1 MTENSPQRIYRAP
14 CPGCGA
20 PVQFLSAQSTHAV
33 CGYCQSTVVRT
44 GDVLSRIGKM
54 AELFDDHS
62 PLQLQ
67 ASGIWSRAGDK
78 AGIDGGVNKSAF
90 TLVGR
95 LQYKYG
101 EGTWTEWHAVLVD
114 GSSAYLS
121 EDNGA
126 YVFSTPLEA
135 PGSLPAAATFKVGS
149 SAALNGKQYSVAS
162 NQQVMLLSAQGEL
175 PRLPQLG
182 KPFAMVELRSQG
194 DASPA
199 SAARESI
206 IGRALE
212 RSISGTDD
220 PKPPSGGA
228 GGEVLSIDYSTQP
241 PSMSLGAAVLLEDLQ
256 LTGLKDDSAKEE
268 KARQFACPNCG
279 VQVAITLASSKSV
292 TCASCSS
299 IIDVSAGIGGE
310 LKHALQDE
318 PVAPLIPLGGTGQ
331 LQGLQW
337 QVVGFQHR
345 MGTDP
350 ADADEQF
357 GWDEYL
363 LYNRKRGFTFL
374 VDATDGWSVVKPAT
388 GAPVMAEGGKSAT
401 YLGLRYLLK
410 ENYKAETDYVAG
422 EFYWQVTRGQTSEN
436 RDFANG
442 KSMLSMEKTATEVT
456 WSVGSQI
463 DSDAVAKA
471 FKLDD
476 KKDLLKRSDA
486 TPVGAVSGIGC
497 MTIIIILAI
506 ILFFLFLMSRCS
518 SDNTRS
524 GYSSGRTSGGSYGGS
539 SGGGGHK

>member
-1 MTENSPQRIYRAP
+1 MATNPSQRSYRAA

-20 PVQFLSAQSTHAV
+20 PVNFLSAQSTHAV
-33 CGYCQSTVVRT
+33 CGFCQSTVVRT

-67 ASGIWSRAGDK
+67 ASGVWTASGAK
-78 AGIDGGVNKSAF
+78 KPF

-126 YVFSTPLEA
+126 YVFSTPLDV
-135 PGSLPAAATFKVGS
+135 PGTLPAASAFNVGS
-149 SAALNGKQYSVAS
+149 SVTLNGKLYSVAS
-162 NQQVMLLSAQGEL
+162 NQTVALLSAQGEL

-182 KPFAMVELRSQG
+182 QPFAMVELRSQG
-194 DASPA
+194 TNSVGLVD
-199 SAARESI
+199 
-206 IGRALE
+206 GQ
-212 RSISGTDD
+212 
-220 PKPPSGGA
+220 
-228 GGEVLSIDYSTQP
+228 VLSIDYSTQP
-241 PSMSLGAAVLLEDLQ
+241 PALSIGATVLLEDLQ
-256 LTGLKDDSAKEE
+256 LTGLREESAKEE
-268 KARQFACPNCG
+268 KGRQFACPNCG
-279 VQVAITLASSKSV
+279 AQVAVTLASSKSI
-292 TCASCSS
+292 TCASCNS
-299 IIDVSAGIGGE
+299 IIDVSGGIGGE

-318 PVAPLIPLGGTGQ
+318 PVVPLIPLGTTGQ
-331 LQGLQW
+331 LQGVQW

-374 VDATDGWSVVKPAT
+374 VDATDGWSVVKPTT

-401 YLGLRYLLK
+401 YLGQRYPLK
-410 ENYKAETDYVAG
+410 ENYQAETNYVAG
-422 EFYWQVTRGQTSEN
+422 EFYWQVTRGQTTEN

-442 KSMLSMEKTATEVT
+442 KSMLSMERSPNELT

-471 FKLDD
+471 FKLEA

-486 TPVGAVSGIGC
+486 APVGKLSGIGC
-497 MTIIIILAI
+497 FTIIIILGV

-518 SDNTRS
+518 SDNTSR
-524 GYSSGRTSGGSYGGS
+524 GTGSGRTSGGSFGGS

>member
-1 MTENSPQRIYRAP
+1 MTEPSQRSYRAP

-20 PVQFLSAQSTHAV
+20 PVNFLSAQSTHAV
-33 CGYCQSTVVRT
+33 CGFCQSTVVRNGET
-44 GDVLSRIGKM
+44 LARIGKM

-67 ASGIWSRAGDK
+67 ASGVWTAGSVK
-78 AGIDGGVNKSAF
+78 KPF

-95 LQYKYG
+95 LQYKYA

-114 GSSAYLS
+114 GTSAYLS

-135 PGSLPAAATFKVGS
+135 QGNVPAAASFKVGS
-149 SAALNGKQYSVAS
+149 STTLNGKPYSVAS
-162 NQQVMLLSAQGEL
+162 NQTVALLSAQGEL

-194 DASPA
+194 TSDV
-199 SAARESI
+199 
-206 IGRALE
+206 GLV
-212 RSISGTDD
+212 
-220 PKPPSGGA
+220 
-228 GGEVLSIDYSTQP
+228 GGEVLSIDYSSQP
-241 PSMSLGAAVLLEDLQ
+241 PTLSVGAAVLLEDLQ
-256 LTGLKDDSAKEE
+256 LTGLREESAKEE
-268 KARQFACPNCG
+268 KGRQFACPNCG
-279 VQVAITLASSKSV
+279 AQVAVTLASSKSI

-299 IIDVSAGIGGE
+299 IIDVSGGIGGE

-318 PVAPLIPLGGTGQ
+318 PVAPLIPLGTTGQ
-331 LQGLQW
+331 LQGVQW

-345 MGTDP
+345 MGTDVSDP
-350 ADADEQF
+350 SDADEQF

-374 VDATDGWSVVKPAT
+374 VDATDGWSVVKPTT

-401 YLGLRYLLK
+401 YLGQRYQLK
-410 ENYKAETDYVAG
+410 ENYKAETNYVAG
-422 EFYWQVTRGQTSEN
+422 EFYWQVTRGQTTEN

-442 KSMLSMEKTATEVT
+442 KSMLSLEKAPNEVM
-456 WSVGSQI
+456 WSVGGQI

-471 FKLDD
+471 FKLEA

-486 TPVGAVSGIGC
+486 TPAGKLSGVGC
-497 MTIIIILAI
+497 LTIIVILVVV
-506 ILFFLFLMSRCS
+506 LFFLFLMSRCS
-518 SDNTRS
+518 SDNASS
-524 GYSSGRTSGGSYGGS
+524 GTNSGRTSGGSYGGS

>member
-1 MTENSPQRIYRAP
+1 MATDSPQRSYQAP

-20 PVQFLSAQSTHAV
+20 PVNFLSAQSTHAV
-33 CGYCQSTVVRT
+33 CGFCQSTVVRN
-44 GDVLSRIGKM
+44 GDTLARIGKM

-67 ASGIWSRAGDK
+67 ASGVWTAG
-78 AGIDGGVNKSAF
+78 GIKKPF

-101 EGTWTEWHAVLVD
+101 QGTWTEWHAVLVD
-114 GSSAYLS
+114 GTSAYLS

-126 YVFSTPLEA
+126 YVFSTPTAA
-135 PGSLPAAATFKVGS
+135 PASLPAASAFKVGS
-149 SAALNGKQYSVAS
+149 SVAISGKPYGVAS
-162 NQQVMLLSAQGEL
+162 NQTVALLSAQGEL

-194 DASPA
+194 DASAVPGD
-199 SAARESI
+199 SI
-206 IGRALE
+206 IGRALAA
-212 RSISGTDD
+212 SIGGAGD
-220 PKPPSGGA
+220 PKPPSGGS
-228 GGEVLSIDYSTQP
+228 GGEVLSIDYSSQQP
-241 PSMSLGAAVLLEDLQ
+241 LLSIGAAVLLEDLQ
-256 LTGLKDDSAKEE
+256 LTGLREDSAKEE
-268 KARQFACPNCG
+268 AGRQFSCPNCG
-279 VQVAITLASSKSV
+279 AQVAVTLASSKSI

-299 IIDVSAGIGGE
+299 IIDVSGGIGGE

-318 PVAPLIPLGGTGQ
+318 PVAPLIPLGTTGQ
-331 LQGLQW
+331 LQGVQW

-350 ADADEQF
+350 TDADEQF

-374 VDATDGWSVVKPAT
+374 VDATDGWSVVKPTT

-401 YLGLRYLLK
+401 YLGLRYQLK
-410 ENYKAETDYVAG
+410 ENYRAETNYVAG
-422 EFYWQVTRGQTSEN
+422 EFYWQVTRGQTTEN

-442 KSMLSMEKTATEVT
+442 KSMLSMEKSPNEVT
-456 WSVGSQI
+456 WSVGGQI

-471 FKLDD
+471 FKLDA
-476 KKDLLKRSDA
+476 KKDLLKRTDA
-486 TPVGAVSGIGC
+486 TPASKLSGIGC
-497 MTIIIILAI
+497 LTIIVILAV

-518 SDNTRS
+518 SDNASS
-524 GYSSGRTSGGSYGGS
+524 GTSSGRTSGGSYGGS

>member
-1 MTENSPQRIYRAP
+1 MTEPSQRSYRAP

-20 PVQFLSAQSTHAV
+20 PVNFLSAQSTHAV
-33 CGYCQSTVVRT
+33 CGFCQSTVVRNGET
-44 GDVLSRIGKM
+44 LARIGKM

-67 ASGIWSRAGDK
+67 ASGVWTAGSVK
-78 AGIDGGVNKSAF
+78 KPF

-95 LQYKYG
+95 LQYKYA

-114 GSSAYLS
+114 GTSAYLS

-135 PGSLPAAATFKVGS
+135 QGNVPAAASFKVGS
-149 SAALNGKQYSVAS
+149 STTLNGKPYSVAS
-162 NQQVMLLSAQGEL
+162 NQTVALLSAQGEL

-194 DASPA
+194 TSDV
-199 SAARESI
+199 
-206 IGRALE
+206 GLV
-212 RSISGTDD
+212 
-220 PKPPSGGA
+220 
-228 GGEVLSIDYSTQP
+228 GGEVLSIDYSSQP
-241 PSMSLGAAVLLEDLQ
+241 PTLSVGVAVLLDDLQ
-256 LTGLKDDSAKEE
+256 LTGLREESAKEE
-268 KARQFACPNCG
+268 KGRQFACPNCG
-279 VQVAITLASSKSV
+279 AQVAVTLASSKSI

-299 IIDVSAGIGGE
+299 IIDVSGGIGGE

-318 PVAPLIPLGGTGQ
+318 PVAPLIPLGTTGQ
-331 LQGLQW
+331 LQGVQW

-345 MGTDP
+345 MGTDVSDP
-350 ADADEQF
+350 SDADEQF

-374 VDATDGWSVVKPAT
+374 VDATDGWSVVKPTT

-401 YLGLRYLLK
+401 YLGQRYQLK
-410 ENYKAETDYVAG
+410 ENYKAETNYVAG
-422 EFYWQVTRGQTSEN
+422 EFYWQVTRGQTTEN

-442 KSMLSMEKTATEVT
+442 KSMLSLEKAPNEVM
-456 WSVGSQI
+456 WSVGGQI

-471 FKLDD
+471 FKLEA

-486 TPVGAVSGIGC
+486 TPAGKLSGVGC
-497 MTIIIILAI
+497 LTIIVILAV

-518 SDNTRS
+518 SDNASS
-524 GYSSGRTSGGSYGGS
+524 GTNSGRTSGGSYGGS

>member
-1 MTENSPQRIYRAP
+1 M
-14 CPGCGA
+14 
-20 PVQFLSAQSTHAV
+20 
-33 CGYCQSTVVRT
+33 VRNGET
-44 GDVLSRIGKM
+44 LARIGKM

-67 ASGIWSRAGDK
+67 ASGVWTAGSVK
-78 AGIDGGVNKSAF
+78 KPF

-95 LQYKYG
+95 LQYKYA

-114 GSSAYLS
+114 GTSAYLS

-135 PGSLPAAATFKVGS
+135 QGNVPAAASFKVGS
-149 SAALNGKQYSVAS
+149 STTLNGKPYSVAS
-162 NQQVMLLSAQGEL
+162 NQTVALLSAQGEL

-194 DASPA
+194 TSDV
-199 SAARESI
+199 
-206 IGRALE
+206 GLV
-212 RSISGTDD
+212 
-220 PKPPSGGA
+220 
-228 GGEVLSIDYSTQP
+228 GGEVLSIDYSSQP
-241 PSMSLGAAVLLEDLQ
+241 PTLSVGAAVLLEDLQ
-256 LTGLKDDSAKEE
+256 LTGLREESAKEE
-268 KARQFACPNCG
+268 KGRQFACPNCG
-279 VQVAITLASSKSV
+279 AQVAVTLASSKSI

-299 IIDVSAGIGGE
+299 IIDVSGGIGGE

-318 PVAPLIPLGGTGQ
+318 PVAPLIPLGTTGQ
-331 LQGLQW
+331 LQGVQW

-345 MGTDP
+345 MGTDVSDP
-350 ADADEQF
+350 SDADEQF

-374 VDATDGWSVVKPAT
+374 VDATDGWSVVKPTT

-401 YLGLRYLLK
+401 YLGQRYQLK
-410 ENYKAETDYVAG
+410 ENYKAETNYVAG
-422 EFYWQVTRGQTSEN
+422 EFYWQVTRGQTTEN

-442 KSMLSMEKTATEVT
+442 KSMLSLEKAPNEVM
-456 WSVGSQI
+456 WSVGGQI

-471 FKLDD
+471 FKLEA

-486 TPVGAVSGIGC
+486 TPAGKLSGVGC
-497 MTIIIILAI
+497 LTIIVILAV

-518 SDNTRS
+518 SDNASS
-524 GYSSGRTSGGSYGGS
+524 GTNSGRTSGGSYGGS

>member
-1 MTENSPQRIYRAP
+1 MRSGE
-14 CPGCGA
+14 
-20 PVQFLSAQSTHAV
+20 
-33 CGYCQSTVVRT
+33 
-44 GDVLSRIGKM
+44 VLSRIGKM

-62 PLQLQ
+62 PLQLH
-67 ASGIWSRAGDK
+67 ASGSYKTQG
-78 AGIDGGVNKSAF
+78 F

-126 YVFSTPLEA
+126 YVFSTPLNGQA
-135 PGSLPAAATFKVGS
+135 SVPDASGFRTGQSTRI
-149 SAALNGKQYSVAS
+149 NGKAFSVAS
-162 NQQVMLLSAQGEL
+162 NQQVMLISAQGEL

-182 KPFAMVELRSQG
+182 RPFAMVELRSQG
-194 DASPA
+194 DAPPA
-199 SAARESI
+199 SAVRESI

-212 RSISGTDD
+212 RSIRGAEGPD
-220 PKPPSGGA
+220 PAPSAA

-241 PSMSLGAAVLLEDLQ
+241 PSMSLGAAVLLGDLQ

-268 KARQFACPNCG
+268 KGRQFACPNCG
-279 VQVAITLASSKSV
+279 AQVALTLASSKSI

-299 IIDVSAGIGGE
+299 IIDVSGGIGGE

-318 PVAPLIPLGGTGQ
+318 PVAPFIPLGTTGQ
-331 LQGLQW
+331 LQGVQW

-350 ADADEQF
+350 ADVDEQF

-374 VDATDGWSVVKPAT
+374 VDATDGWSVVKPST
-388 GAPVMAEGGKSAT
+388 GVPVMAEGGKSAT
-401 YLGLRYLLK
+401 YLGQRYQLK
-410 ENYKAETDYVAG
+410 ENYQAETNYVAG

-442 KSMLSMEKTATEVT
+442 KSMLSMERSPNEVT

-463 DSDAVAKA
+463 DSEAVAKA
-471 FKLDD
+471 FKLEG

-486 TPVGAVSGIGC
+486 TPAGKLSGIGC
-497 MTIIIILAI
+497 LTIIIILVI
-506 ILFFLFLMSRCS
+506 VLFFLFLMSRCS
-518 SDNTRS
+518 PSTGS
-524 GYSSGRTSGGSYGGS
+524 GYSSGPRTSGGSFGGS
-539 SGGGGHK
+539 SGGGGGHK

>member
-1 MTENSPQRIYRAP
+1 MATDSPQRSYQAP

-20 PVQFLSAQSTHAV
+20 PVKFLSAQSTHAV
-33 CGYCQSTVVRT
+33 CGYCQSTVVRNGET
-44 GDVLSRIGKM
+44 LARIGKM

-67 ASGIWSRAGDK
+67 ASGVWTT
-78 AGIDGGVNKSAF
+78 GGVKKPF

-101 EGTWTEWHAVLVD
+101 EGTWTEWHAVLLD
-114 GSSAYLS
+114 GTSAYLS

-126 YVFSTPLEA
+126 YVFSTPLNGQ
-135 PGSLPAAATFKVGS
+135 PSVPDAASFRVGQPTRI
-149 SAALNGKQYSVAS
+149 NGKAFSVAS
-162 NQQVMLLSAQGEL
+162 NQQVMLIAAQGEL

-194 DASPA
+194 DAS
-199 SAARESI
+199 AAMVPSDSI
-206 IGRALE
+206 IARALAA
-212 RSISGTDD
+212 SVGGAGD
-220 PKPPSGGA
+220 PKRPSGDA
-228 GGEVLSIDYSTQP
+228 GGEVLSIDYSSQP
-241 PSMSLGAAVLLEDLQ
+241 PLLSIGAAVLLEDLQ
-256 LTGLKDDSAKEE
+256 LTGLREESAKEE
-268 KARQFACPNCG
+268 KGRQFACPNCG
-279 VQVAITLASSKSV
+279 AQVAVALASSKSI

-299 IIDVSAGIGGE
+299 IIDVSGGIGGE

-318 PVAPLIPLGGTGQ
+318 PVAPLIPLGTTGQ
-331 LQGLQW
+331 LQGVQW

-345 MGTDP
+345 MGTDVSDP

-401 YLGLRYLLK
+401 YLGQRYQLK
-410 ENYKAETDYVAG
+410 ENYRAETNYVAG

-442 KSMLSMEKTATEVT
+442 KSMLSMERSPNEVT

-463 DSDAVAKA
+463 DSEAVAKA
-471 FKLDD
+471 FKLEA

-486 TPVGAVSGIGC
+486 TPAGKLSGVGCG
-497 MTIIIILAI
+497 TIIILVVIV
-506 ILFFLFLMSRCS
+506 LFFLFLMSRCAP
-518 SDNTRS
+518 TTGS
-524 GYSSGRTSGGSYGGS
+524 GYSGGPRTSGGSFGGS